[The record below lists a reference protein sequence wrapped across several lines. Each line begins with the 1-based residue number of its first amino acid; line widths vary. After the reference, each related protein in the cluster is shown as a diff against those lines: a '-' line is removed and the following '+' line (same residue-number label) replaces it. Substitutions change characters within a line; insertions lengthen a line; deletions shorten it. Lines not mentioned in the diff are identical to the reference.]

1 MFDFTAFLGTD
12 SDTQS
17 AVSLT
22 LVDNGAFT
30 KGLSGLSATELN
42 WCKANGFSGK
52 AGEQL
57 AVANTE
63 GELTKVLVG
72 TGDGI
77 SDDDPW
83 WLAAVAEKLE
93 DGTYRVEGKASETA
107 LSQGALGWCLAQHS
121 FTKYLDKAEKSAKKL
136 LLPEGID
143 IKFIAAEASAMA
155 TVRDLVNTPT
165 EDMGPAHLQ
174 DTVEALA
181 EQYGATCSTIVGD
194 DLLEENFPAI
204 HAVGRAASEGRA
216 PRLIDL
222 QWGEEDAPKL
232 TLVGKGVCF
241 DTGGLDVKPS
251 AGMRLMKKDMGG
263 AAHTIG
269 LAQLIMA
276 AGLKV
281 RLRLLIPAVENA
293 LSGNAYR
300 PGDVIDTRKG
310 LTVEIHNTDAEGRV
324 VLCDAIALASEE
336 NPDLMLDFA
345 TLTGAARVALGQD
358 LPATYTND
366 DSVWSALEQ
375 GAKETGDPL
384 WRMPLWAPYNDMFS
398 SRIADMSNCAES
410 GFGGSITAALYLQ
423 KFVGENIP
431 WVHFDVYAWSQSTKP
446 GRPHGGAAQGIRASF
461 KAINT
466 ILTLDD

>member
-1 MFDFTAFLGTD
+1 MFDFTAFLGTV
-12 SDTQS
+12 SETTS
-17 AVSLT
+17 AVPLSLVGNT
-22 LVDNGAFT
+22 AFT
-30 KGLSGLSATELN
+30 EGQSGLSTTELN

-52 AGEQL
+52 MGECLTFAGTEG
-57 AVANTE
+57 AVAKVFVGIGE
-63 GELTKVLVG
+63 GL
-72 TGDGI
+72 
-77 SDDDPW
+77 SDSDPW
-83 WLAAVAEKLE
+83 WLASIADKLQE
-93 DGTYRVEGKASETA
+93 GTYRIEGKISSAA

-121 FTKYLDKAEKSAKKL
+121 FNKYLSGTEQPAKKL
-136 LLPEGID
+136 LLPEGVD
-143 IKFIAAEASAMA
+143 IQFITAEASAMA

-174 DTVEALA
+174 DVVEGLA

-204 HAVGRAASEGRA
+204 HAVGRAASEVRA

-241 DTGGLDVKPS
+241 DTGGLDVKPA

-276 AGLKV
+276 TGLKV

-293 LSGNAYR
+293 VSGNAYR

-324 VLCDAIALASEE
+324 VLCDALALASEE
-336 NPDLMLDFA
+336 KPDLMLDFA
-345 TLTGAARVALGQD
+345 TLTGAARVALGED

-366 DSVWSALEQ
+366 DSVWSALEN
-375 GAKETGDPL
+375 GSHETGDPL
-384 WRMPLWAPYNDMFS
+384 WRMPLWAPYNDMFK
-398 SRIADMSNCAES
+398 SRIADISNCAES

-423 KFVGENIP
+423 KFVGADIP
-431 WVHFDVYAWSQSTKP
+431 WVHFDVYAWSQSAKP
-446 GRPHGGAAQGIRASF
+446 GRPYGGAAQGIRASY